1 MKVKFFNS
9 QCLYNKYTDLI
20 DTVLSED
27 LDIVAIC
34 ETWLDKN
41 ISNSEFEIKGYKTFR
56 VDRSLDFYPEGT
68 YTVEARGGVLLMI
81 KDFLKPEVCENL
93 QCNAEILWCNIF
105 PSEQHCVTFGVV
117 YRPER
122 GKQHNL
128 DIICESINRCE
139 NSDCVLVGDFNFR
152 DIDWVNVSSP
162 HELDSI
168 FINTLTENA
177 FTQLVEEPTR
187 GTNILDL
194 VVTTNSDLVENLVVS
209 EHFSSSDHKSIN
221 FEICL
226 PKPRINEE
234 ARKVYLY
241 SKGDYEA
248 FNSEILNQDWETR
261 IKHKSVEG
269 KWKVFKDTYSEM
281 LEKHVPHKLIKP
293 GQKLDPPWTR
303 SKNVKRARRK
313 RRNAWKN
320 VKSRNLNSD
329 KLLYEQVKQEYK
341 SELNNAKAKYEK
353 ELVDSIPE
361 NPKRFYN
368 YTRSFSRSSSTV
380 EQFEVNGEKVY
391 DDRGKADCLNSFF
404 SSVLTEESPL
414 RQTLP
419 IKTDRCEKSTRF
431 SPFTEEQVRNKLLK
445 LKPNKSCGSDG
456 IHVNVLRSVP
466 ALAVPLCDIFNH
478 SVFSG
483 YVPQD
488 WRDGN
493 ITPLHKKGPRK
504 LCSNYRPVTL
514 TSQIVKLLERLVQDQ
529 LLAHVQENNIISCDQ
544 HGFQQKCSCVSQ
556 LLECM
561 NDWTQ
566 TYDLG
571 ESTDVIYLDFAK
583 AFDTVA
589 HQRLLAKLDH
599 CGIRGHLLTWISSF
613 LSGRRQ
619 RVVLRNGISDWIPV
633 TSGVPQGSILGPLLF
648 LVFVSDLP
656 NIALSM
662 AKLFADDTKLYR
674 QIMNIM
680 DCDILQDDLN
690 EFSAWSKIWL
700 IKFNAIKCIVLRIRE
715 AIKYIYTLDGV
726 NLESV
731 DCQKDLGVTISKSLK
746 PATHIDIITK
756 KAYQKIGM
764 IKRCFTNF
772 TERKVT
778 TLYQAII
785 RPALEY
791 ASPVWNP
798 CPGGGGG
805 GGHSL
810 VSSVPMR
817 DQRIVEHTLNSVI
830 DI

>member
-1 MKVKFFNS
+1 M
-9 QCLYNKYTDLI
+9 
-20 DTVLSED
+20 
-27 LDIVAIC
+27 AIC

-81 KDFLKPEVCENL
+81 KDYLKPEVCENL

-105 PSEQHCVTFGVV
+105 PTEQHCVTFGVV

-139 NSDCVLVGDFNFR
+139 NSDCILVGDFNFR

-168 FINTLTENA
+168 FISTLTENA

-194 VVTTNSDLVENLVVS
+194 VVTRNSDLVENLVVS

-248 FNSEILNQDWETR
+248 FNSEILNQDWESR
-261 IKHKSVEG
+261 FKHKSVEG

-313 RRNAWKN
+313 RRNAWEN

-341 SELNNAKAKYEK
+341 SELNNAKAKYEE

-368 YTRSFSRSSSTV
+368 YTRSFTRSSSTV
-380 EQFEVNGEKVY
+380 EQLEVNGEKVY

-445 LKPNKSCGSDG
+445 LKPNKSCGPDG
-456 IHVNVLRSVP
+456 IHVNVLRYVP

-514 TSQIVKLLERLVQDQ
+514 TSQIVKLLER
-529 LLAHVQENNIISCDQ
+529 
-544 HGFQQKCSCVSQ
+544 
-556 LLECM
+556 
-561 NDWTQ
+561 
-566 TYDLG
+566 
-571 ESTDVIYLDFAK
+571 
-583 AFDTVA
+583 
-589 HQRLLAKLDH
+589 
-599 CGIRGHLLTWISSF
+599 
-613 LSGRRQ
+613 
-619 RVVLRNGISDWIPV
+619 
-633 TSGVPQGSILGPLLF
+633 
-648 LVFVSDLP
+648 
-656 NIALSM
+656 
-662 AKLFADDTKLYR
+662 
-674 QIMNIM
+674 
-680 DCDILQDDLN
+680 
-690 EFSAWSKIWL
+690 
-700 IKFNAIKCIVLRIRE
+700 
-715 AIKYIYTLDGV
+715 
-726 NLESV
+726 
-731 DCQKDLGVTISKSLK
+731 
-746 PATHIDIITK
+746 
-756 KAYQKIGM
+756 
-764 IKRCFTNF
+764 
-772 TERKVT
+772 
-778 TLYQAII
+778 
-785 RPALEY
+785 
-791 ASPVWNP
+791 
-798 CPGGGGG
+798 
-805 GGHSL
+805 
-810 VSSVPMR
+810 
-817 DQRIVEHTLNSVI
+817 
-830 DI
+830 